1 MRDLPPG
8 WAEASVEDLAAT
20 FGVTDGPFGSNLK
33 TEHYTSSGPRVIRL
47 QNIGGGSFRDERAH
61 ISLDHFER
69 LQKHMVE
76 AGDVLVAAL
85 GEVLPRACLA
95 PSSLGKAIVKADC
108 IRIRP
113 GGAVTGT
120 WLMWALNSAGVRDR
134 VADAVKGV
142 GRPRI
147 NLGDLRS
154 LGIPVAPRSEQERI
168 VTAIEEA
175 FSKLDAGEAALRA
188 TRQRLKRLRES
199 VLAAAVTGSLVP
211 QDPTDEPA
219 SKLLANLGAA
229 PCDTGGLPE
238 LPHSWDWARLGAL
251 GDVVGG
257 VTKDAKRQDDADFVE
272 VPYLRVANV
281 QRGFLDLGTVAT
293 IRVSPAAAQKLA
305 LIDGDVL
312 FNEGGD
318 RDKLG
323 RGWVWEGQVPGCIHQ
338 NHVFRSRLAG
348 GMQPKLV
355 SWWGNTFGKGWFEAH
370 GKQTTNL
377 ASLNMKTLKTF
388 PIPVA
393 PTNEQERIVA
403 AVEYRFSFID
413 ACERTVD
420 AGLVRSAAMRRSI
433 LKAAFEGRLVP
444 QDPSDEP
451 ASVLLDRI
459 RADRDTVG
467 KVPKLQRKQKPRA
480 LAPIAGPVTGRG

>member
-1 MRDLPPG
+1 MTDLPGG
-8 WAEASVEDLAAT
+8 WALATLQDVASW
-20 FGVTDGPFGSNLK
+20 
-33 TEHYTSSGPRVIRL
+33 SSGGTPKTGTAAYYGGDIPWAVIGDLNDSRVVRTAACISATGL
-47 QNIGGGSFRDERAH
+47 ANSSAKVVPTDTTLIAMYGASIGKLG
-61 ISLDHFER
+61 I
-69 LQKHMVE
+69 
-76 AGDVLVAAL
+76 AAL
-85 GEVLPRACLA
+85 PMATNQAIACAQSLGGLARGWLFWWLRACRQDLRDA
-95 PSSLGKAIVKADC
+95 GK
-108 IRIRP
+108 
-113 GGAVTGT
+113 GGAQP
-120 WLMWALNSAGVRDR
+120 NISQGV
-134 VADAVKGV
+134 
-142 GRPRI
+142 
-147 NLGDLRS
+147 LRS
-154 LGIPVAPRSEQERI
+154 WPIPVAPAAEQERI

-175 FSKLDAGEAALRA
+175 FSKLDAGEAALRT

-199 VLAAAVTGSLVP
+199 VLTAAVTGRLVP

-229 PCDTGGLPE
+229 RCDSDGLPD
-238 LPHSWDWARLGAL
+238 LPHSWEWARLGAM

-257 VTKDAKRQDDADFVE
+257 VTKDAKRQDDADFIE

-293 IRVSPAAAQKLA
+293 IRVSVAAAQKMA

-323 RGWVWEGQVPGCIHQ
+323 RGWVWEGQVPDCIHQ
-338 NHVFRSRLAG
+338 NHVFRCRLAG

-355 SWWGNTFGKGWFEAH
+355 SWWGNTFGKGWFETH

-377 ASLNMKTLKTF
+377 ASLNMTTLKSF

-393 PTNEQERIVA
+393 PVNEQERIVA
-403 AVEYRFSFID
+403 AVEYQFSFLE

-433 LKAAFEGRLVP
+433 LKAAFEGRLAA

-451 ASVLLDRI
+451 ASVLLERL
-459 RADRDTVG
+459 RAERDAIG
-467 KVPKLQRKQKPRA
+467 KTTTPPRA
-480 LAPIAGPVTGRG
+480 QRPQALPLPSA

>member
-1 MRDLPPG
+1 MTDLPPG
-8 WAEASVEDLAAT
+8 WAVAKVNELATVLTGPAFRSAEFGLAGEGPRLLRGDNIEPGALRWAAHRTWPPASRSGLEHLLVEVGDIILAL
-20 FGVTDGPFGSNLK
+20 DRPLI
-33 TEHYTSSGPRVIRL
+33 SSGLKLAKVTQADIPALLVQRVAL
-47 QNIGGGSFRDERAH
+47 VRAH
-61 ISLDHFER
+61 LPSLGRYLYLAFEHHR
-69 LQKHMVE
+69 FRQYLQK
-76 AGDVLVAAL
+76 GQ
-85 GEVLPRACLA
+85 
-95 PSSLGKAIVKADC
+95 
-108 IRIRP
+108 
-113 GGAVTGT
+113 TGT
-120 WLMWALNSAGVRDR
+120 QVPHVTLRS
-134 VADAVKGV
+134 VADFE
-142 GRPRI
+142 
-147 NLGDLRS
+147 
-154 LGIPVAPRSEQERI
+154 IPLPPSAEQERI
-168 VTAIEEA
+168 VAAIEEA

-199 VLAAAVTGSLVP
+199 VLTAAVTGRLVP

-229 PCDTGGLPE
+229 RCDSDGLPD
-238 LPHSWDWARLGAL
+238 LPHSWEWARLGAM

-257 VTKDAKRQDDADFVE
+257 VTKDAKRQDDADFIE

-293 IRVSPAAAQKLA
+293 IRVSVAAAQKLA

-323 RGWVWEGQVPGCIHQ
+323 RGWVWEGQVPDCIHQ
-338 NHVFRSRLAG
+338 NHVFRCRLAG

-355 SWWGNTFGKGWFEAH
+355 SWWGNTFGKGWFETH

-377 ASLNMKTLKTF
+377 ASLNMTTLKSF

-393 PTNEQERIVA
+393 PVNEQERIVA
-403 AVEYRFSFID
+403 AVEYQFSFLE

-433 LKAAFEGRLVP
+433 LKAAFEGRLAA

-451 ASVLLDRI
+451 ASVLLERL
-459 RADRDTVG
+459 RAERDAIGKTTTPPRAQRPQALASTVG
-467 KVPKLQRKQKPRA
+467 LVAERD
-480 LAPIAGPVTGRG
+480 